1 MKGFFF
7 FDFHFFCL
15 RIWRYLDVPR
25 IGVRRMVGA
34 QSFHGS
40 AVRVR
45 TAEVGAHECHVLFIL
60 WPFQLCSCSVPA
72 PAKVHCGTLWNIV
85 ELDRCDVDAMPRC
98 TMRDPELKAA
108 EGLLRLFFRLLKTL
122 CHLDLRPSS
131 WLWLFFAWVA
141 RVLFLLLLFC
151 FLMSL
156 MSLMSLSRTS
166 ANLSMNFNRVRGKWD
181 MRYLWG
187 NADQVVMSHAILG

>member
-1 MKGFFF
+1 MPRAV
-7 FDFHFFCL
+7 HSVA
-15 RIWRYLDVPR
+15 VP
-25 IGVRRMVGA
+25 A
-34 QSFHGS
+34 
-40 AVRVR
+40 
-45 TAEVGAHECHVLFIL
+45 LFL
-60 WPFQLCSCSVPA
+60 LCSCSSQSS
-72 PAKVHCGTLWNIV
+72 LWNIV

>member
-1 MKGFFF
+1 MPLRRGSAHSVCWARIVSMNIDEGIIFFRF
-7 FDFHFFCL
+7 SFFCL

-72 PAKVHCGTLWNIV
+72 PAKVHCGTLWNWIV
-85 ELDRCDVDAMPRC
+85 VMWTPCPDARCVTRSWKQRRGCFACSFGCWRRC
-98 TMRDPELKAA
+98 ATWIC
-108 EGLLRLFFRLLKTL
+108 GLLLGFG
-122 CHLDLRPSS
+122 S
-131 WLWLFFAWVA
+131 
-141 RVLFLLLLFC
+141 FLLGLRVCCFC
-151 FLMSL
+151 FCFSV
-156 MSLMSLSRTS
+156 SWW
-166 ANLSMNFNRVRGKWD
+166 A
-181 MRYLWG
+181 
-187 NADQVVMSHAILG
+187 